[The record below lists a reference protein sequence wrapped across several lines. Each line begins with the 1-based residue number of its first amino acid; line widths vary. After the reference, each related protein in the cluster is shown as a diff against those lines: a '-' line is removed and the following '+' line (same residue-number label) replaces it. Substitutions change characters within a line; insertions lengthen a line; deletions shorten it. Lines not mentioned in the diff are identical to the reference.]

1 MKMPWDYP
9 DVLSGPLSSLSAA
22 ARGIPPFSHTIA
34 STTHH
39 GTSEGSFGDLSQARM
54 CMHRKE
60 GSGSDCSFGE
70 W

>member
-1 MKMPWDYP
+1 MKMPWGYAG
-9 DVLSGPLSSLSAA
+9 VLSGPLSSLSPAA
-22 ARGIPPFSHTIA
+22 LVIPPVSHTIA
-34 STTHH
+34 SITHH

>member
-9 DVLSGPLSSLSAA
+9 DVLSGPLSAH
-22 ARGIPPFSHTIA
+22 GFPPLSHTIA
-34 STTHH
+34 STTHR